1 LKFILVL
8 ERTDAEKLN
17 RKKIEKCAGS
27 NLGNFPEAP
36 EARQVSGRSSV
47 RHGERRESQ
56 GENRFAGV
64 AGRRGCENLNEE
76 GEKMDGQ
83 NIRGKGE

>member
-1 LKFILVL
+1 LKFIPVL
-8 ERTDAEKLN
+8 KRTDAEKWD
-17 RKKIEKCAGS
+17 RKKTEKCVGS
-27 NLGNFPEAP
+27 NHGNFSEAP

-64 AGRRGCENLNEE
+64 AGRRGCENSNEE
-76 GEKMDGQ
+76 KKRDK
-83 NIRGKGE
+83 RTK